1 MWILTAAIFTQNDSR
16 GSETRTRQYAER
28 ALFAQRLVTWP
39 VTLRQSGSV
48 LDHVIEH
55 VNVFL
60 SERRLAKAELPSPP
74 HSTAV
79 APLCSPP
86 EGPRWT
92 SPVHKSGF

>member
-79 APLCSPP
+79 AEFL
-86 EGPRWT
+86 G
-92 SPVHKSGF
+92 GG